1 MSQSAADDVFTCI
14 TCSVAFLSAPEQR
27 EHFHSDFHRAQQFGE
42 ILTMEYHDDQ
52 VIVTYKTRASS
63 ERAMR
68 AGGSIPDVGQAHL
81 AWVETPIAPTT
92 VDVDE
97 NAERENW
104 KR

>member
-1 MSQSAADDVFTCI
+1 
-14 TCSVAFLSAPEQR
+14 
-27 EHFHSDFHRAQQFGE
+27 
-42 ILTMEYHDDQ
+42 
-52 VIVTYKTRASS
+52 
-63 ERAMR
+63 MR